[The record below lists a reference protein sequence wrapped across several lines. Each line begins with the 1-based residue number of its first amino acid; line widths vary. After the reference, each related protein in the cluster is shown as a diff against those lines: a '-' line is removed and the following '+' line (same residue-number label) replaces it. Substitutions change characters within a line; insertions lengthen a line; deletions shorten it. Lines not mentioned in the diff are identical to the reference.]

1 MVYVKM
7 DRHGKVVVFKPSD
20 LRIIKRGKAR

>member
-1 MVYVKM
+1 MVHVKM

-20 LRIIKRGKAR
+20 LRIIKPRKGR